1 MKSID
6 VGLPDVQIE
15 QQLAVKCSKFAN
27 IKLIRLLPRTDVPHR
42 FAFIEVVTRA
52 ESLNLTAATGG
63 TSFGSSTV
71 VIRLEGRAAPLTK

>member
-42 FAFIEVVTRA
+42 FAFIEVVSRA
-52 ESLNLTAATGG
+52 ETLKLAAATGG

-71 VIRLEGRAAPLTK
+71 VIRLDKTASVKD

>member
-15 QQLAVKCSKFAN
+15 QQLTTKCSKFAN

-42 FAFIEVVTRA
+42 FAFIEVVSRA
-52 ESLNLTAATGG
+52 ES
-63 TSFGSSTV
+63 
-71 VIRLEGRAAPLTK
+71 

>member
-15 QQLAVKCSKFAN
+15 QQLTTKCSKFAN

-42 FAFIEVVTRA
+42 FAFIEVVSRSETLKLA
-52 ESLNLTAATGG
+52 AATGG

-71 VIRLEGRAAPLTK
+71 LIRLEGRAAPLTK